1 MNEEQND
8 DIQYVDVLW
17 EDGSVIKCEIYD
29 VIDFENKTYALLIPQ
44 DEDDEDTEV
53 IVMEYV
59 EDDED
64 NAHFQTI
71 EDEDEFNRVCEYV
84 KSFEAEGTGGG
95 GGAGFLSPFLLPHP
109 IRAIDNTAINKIDKT
124 FFNTIHGT
132 SFLLY

>member
-1 MNEEQND
+1 MSEEQND
-8 DIQYVDVLW
+8 DIQYVEVLW

-29 VIDFENKTYALLIPQ
+29 VIDFENKTYALLIPLG
-44 DEDDEDTEV
+44 EDDEDTEV

-84 KSFEAEGTGGG
+84 QSFEDEE
-95 GGAGFLSPFLLPHP
+95 
-109 IRAIDNTAINKIDKT
+109 DEEE
-124 FFNTIHGT
+124 
-132 SFLLY
+132 